1 MKANII
7 NLLLEANIINI
18 TNDYQAQSVTKYV
31 TELLQ
36 NVFLPNRKQD
46 FIKKLIKIITTEGI
60 ATQHLSDLPNEAP
73 TWAIDAYERGDLV
86 YFNISQFPD
95 IEDKFDHIR
104 DYIMAIADDLDNGD
118 QNAKLK
124 ATKEIE
130 NFIKAQNFA
139 LLVKR
144 SNDYFKSSVGDKND
158 LSGLEYLFDGIPGF
172 KWYRLATDAA
182 CRREGPI
189 LQNCIGRIYTPS
201 SKPKDLIFIL
211 KSEKGDS
218 HVAIRINNRSLQ
230 EVKGKNNRPPIS
242 LYMKSVVIF
251 FSKYKDVSINS
262 IANNND
268 ISNAGYVYDTDTSKF
283 LTLTEYAKRIFA
295 NNVREVASFK
305 GKPIMEIRLNNTSE
319 QHTIQKIFTN
329 LFNHLRV
336 YGLEF
341 DQILYVPK
349 TNLAVVAKN
358 GKVVDYT
365 KAGMEFILENAKMD
379 NNADFVLFLY
389 RNKLITNIDRFTS
402 SSLKDH
408 DTVVTD
414 IDDGSGEI
422 TTDFQHICQNAVEQ
436 SFTKTAN
443 VYELP
448 TDTNTTANLL
458 SYADI
463 PFHPER
469 LFLTLKKHKYRS
481 KTNQQYI
488 LGAVDETNTIH
499 LYAFDHS
506 LNTGNKR
513 GSYNG
518 AEIGVQM
525 FPLEFVGN
533 ILAYNSSFVD
543 DDEANEQSISTYH
556 DSFQSKAW
564 IKLINQNKFNIDPNL
579 QMMLGVIQTDNGYV
593 PIDAQTQHQQIN
605 NLDVKVIDVSSFNN
619 MQLLGYLGTARL
631 ASTTDT
637 NLLRQLHST
646 LIVQV
651 YDISPKAQHD
661 KNDLRDDQAKEI
673 FSLRND
679 IQQELNDY
687 PNAIVNQ
694 NPTKIILYKNA
705 CALVSDNKVLLVQHE
720 ETHNRTKEGRA
731 SHGFASITKL
741 VQQLLSNGLTLGKDA
756 LRYSSRIKAAS
767 SGQIRLRSEIKT
779 FGNNIEHKT
788 TALAAKDKKTNE
800 GLSFV
805 KKLKINNEV
814 IVEQM
819 NEDEAAEAKT
829 FDLEVTVPNLV
840 FKMTTIKDPSRPI
853 YILATKTTIVGIRNT
868 NNTTNMLSTSMIPYI
883 KAFMKHS
890 KLDTNISGINLT
902 EKQLIMLQHIK
913 NNPKT
918 TRSATLGAAGI
929 GMGSAPGFDASY
941 NLIDRILVKT
951 GLVKNVAAKV
961 YKFEITPL
969 GEKILQ
975 QNMAA
980 VGTNLLVNS
989 SAIPDLPVEILET
1002 HEAKEAKEQPIKAKK
1017 TKTIKETFL
1026 QWIKKGT

>member
-1 MKANII
+1 MKANVIH
-7 NLLLEANIINI
+7 LLLEANILNI
-18 TNDYQAQSVTKYV
+18 TSDYQAQSVTKYV

-36 NVFLPNRKQD
+36 NVYLPNRKQD

-60 ATQHLSDLPNEAP
+60 ATQHISDLPSGAP
-73 TWAIDAYERGDLV
+73 AWATDAYERGDLV
-86 YFNISQFPD
+86 YFDISQFPD

-118 QNAKLK
+118 HEAKIK
-124 ATKEIE
+124 AMKEID

-144 SNDYFKSSVGDKND
+144 SNDYFKGGVGDKND
-158 LSGLEYLFDGIPGF
+158 LSGLEYMFDGIPGF

-189 LQNCIGRIYTPS
+189 LQNCIGKIYTPS

-211 KSEKGDS
+211 KSDKGDS
-218 HVAIRINNRSLQ
+218 HVAIRINNKSLQ
-230 EVKGKNNRPPIS
+230 EVKGKNNKPPIS

-251 FSKYKDVSINS
+251 FSKYKDVSIDTVV
-262 IANNND
+262 NNND
-268 ISNAGYVYDTDTSKF
+268 ISNAGYVYDIDTSKF

-295 NNVREVASFK
+295 NNVREVTTFK
-305 GKPIMEIRLNNTSE
+305 GKPVIEIRLNTVAE
-319 QHTIQKIFTN
+319 QHAIQKIFTN
-329 LFNHLRV
+329 LFNYLRV

-349 TNLAVVAKN
+349 TNLAVIAKT
-358 GKVVDYT
+358 GKVLDYT

-389 RNKLITNIDRFTS
+389 KNKLVTNIDKFTS
-402 SSLKDH
+402 SSLRDH

-422 TTDFQHICQNAVEQ
+422 TTEFQHICQNAIEQ

-443 VYELP
+443 IYELP
-448 TDTNTTANLL
+448 TDTYTTANLI
-458 SYADI
+458 SYADMQFE
-463 PFHPER
+463 PTR
-469 LFLTLKKHKYRS
+469 LFLTLKKPKYRS
-481 KTNQQYI
+481 PTYQKYI
-488 LGAVDETNTIH
+488 LGAVDDTNTIH
-499 LYAFDHS
+499 LYAFDHM

-513 GSYNG
+513 NNFY
-518 AEIGVQM
+518 AETGVDM
-525 FPLEFVGN
+525 FPLEFVAN
-533 ILAYNSSFVD
+533 LLAYNHSFVD
-543 DDEANEQSISTYH
+543 EEANEQNLSLYT
-556 DSFQSKAW
+556 DCFQSKAW
-564 IKLINQNKFNIDPNL
+564 MKLINQNKFNLDPSL
-579 QMMLGVIQTDNGYV
+579 QMVLGVTQTDKGYV
-593 PIDAQTQHQQIN
+593 PLDAQLQHQQIN
-605 NLDVKVIDVSSFNN
+605 NLDVKVIDVSNFNN
-619 MQLLGYLGTARL
+619 TQLLGYLGTAKL
-631 ASTTDT
+631 ANTTDT

-646 LIVQV
+646 LIVQI

-661 KNDLRDDQAKEI
+661 KNDLRDEQAKEL

-694 NPTKIILYKNA
+694 KPTKIILYKNA
-705 CALVSDNKVLLVQHE
+705 CALVSNEKVLLVQHE
-720 ETHNRTKEGRA
+720 ETYDRTKEGRS
-731 SHGFASITKL
+731 SHGFANITKL
-741 VQQLLSNGLTLGKDA
+741 VQQLLSNGLSLGKDA
-756 LRYSSRIKAAS
+756 LRYSSRIKTAG
-767 SGQIRLRSEIKT
+767 SGQVRLRSEIKT
-779 FGNNIEHKT
+779 NGNNIEHKT
-788 TALAAKDKKTNE
+788 TAIAAKDKKIND

-814 IVEQM
+814 VVEQLD
-819 NEDEAAEAKT
+819 EEEAAEVKT
-829 FDLEVTVPNLV
+829 FDLDVTVPNLI
-840 FKMTTIKDPSRPI
+840 FRMTTIKDPSHPV
-853 YILATKTTIVGIRNT
+853 YILATKNTITGIRNP
-868 NNTTNMLSTSMIPYI
+868 NSSTNMLSTSMIPYI

-918 TRSATLGAAGI
+918 TRSSTLGAARI
-929 GMGSAPGFDASY
+929 GMVSAPGFDASY

-951 GLVKNVAAKV
+951 GLVKNEAAKG

-980 VGTNLLVNS
+980 VGTNIIVNS
-989 SAIPDLPVEILET
+989 SAIPDLPVEVLET
-1002 HEAKEAKEQPIKAKK
+1002 HEAKEQPTKAKK

>member
-18 TNDYQAQSVTKYV
+18 TSDYQAQSVTKYV

-36 NVFLPNRKQD
+36 NVSLPNRKQD

-60 ATQHLSDLPNEAP
+60 ATQQLSDLPNEAP

-124 ATKEIE
+124 ATKEID

-144 SNDYFKSSVGDKND
+144 SNDYFKSGVGDKND

-189 LQNCIGRIYTPS
+189 LQNCIGKIYTPS

-251 FSKYKDVSINS
+251 FSKYKDVSIDS

-295 NNVREVASFK
+295 NNVREVATFK
-305 GKPIMEIRLNNTSE
+305 GKPIIEIRLNNASE
-319 QHTIQKIFTN
+319 QHTIQKIFTKF
-329 LFNHLRV
+329 FNHLRV

-349 TNLAVVAKN
+349 TNLAVITKN
-358 GKVVDYT
+358 GKVVEYT
-365 KAGMEFILENAKMD
+365 KAEMEFILENAKMD
-379 NNADFVLFLY
+379 NNADFVVFLY
-389 RNKLITNIDRFTS
+389 KNKLVTNIDKFTS
-402 SSLKDH
+402 SSLREH
-408 DTVVTD
+408 DTIASTD
-414 IDDGSGEI
+414 IDDRSGEI
-422 TTDFQHICQNAVEQ
+422 TTEFQHICQDAIEQ

-463 PFHPER
+463 PFHPKR

-481 KTNQQYI
+481 KANPTYI
-488 LGAVDETNTIH
+488 LGAVDDTNIIH
-499 LYAFDHS
+499 LYAFNHALDI
-506 LNTGNKR
+506 GNK
-513 GSYNG
+513 GGHYNY

-525 FPLEFVGN
+525 FPLEFVANLSTYGGHF
-533 ILAYNSSFVD
+533 FVD
-543 DDEANEQSISTYH
+543 DEETNEQNISEYN

-579 QMMLGVIQTDNGYV
+579 QMMLGVMQTDNGYV

-605 NLDVKVIDVSSFNN
+605 NLDVKVIDVSGFDN

-631 ASTTDT
+631 ARTTDT

-651 YDISPKAQHD
+651 YDINPKLQHD
-661 KNDLRDDQAKEI
+661 RNDLRDDQAKEL

-720 ETHNRTKEGRA
+720 ETHNNTKEGRA

-756 LRYSSRIKAAS
+756 LRYSSRNKAAG

-779 FGNNIEHKT
+779 IGNNIEHKT

-800 GLSFV
+800 RLSFI

-814 IVEQM
+814 VVEQM

-840 FKMTTIKDPSRPI
+840 FKMTTIKDPSHPI

-918 TRSATLGAAGI
+918 TRSATLGAARI

-951 GLVKNVAAKV
+951 GLVKNVAAKG

-969 GEKILQ
+969 GEKIIQ
-975 QNMAA
+975 QNIAA

-989 SAIPDLPVEILET
+989 SAIPDLPVEVLET
-1002 HEAKEAKEQPIKAKK
+1002 HEAKEIPTTKAKK
-1017 TKTIKETFL
+1017 TKPITETFL
-1026 QWIKKGT
+1026 QWITREI